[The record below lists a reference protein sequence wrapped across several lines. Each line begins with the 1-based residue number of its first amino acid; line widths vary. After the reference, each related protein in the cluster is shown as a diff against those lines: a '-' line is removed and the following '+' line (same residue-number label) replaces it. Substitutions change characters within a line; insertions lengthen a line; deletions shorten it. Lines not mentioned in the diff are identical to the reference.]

1 MKAKQIAIL
10 LALTTMMIAGCGS
23 NTKNADTLT
32 EVNTSAETTDE
43 TSSDETNVNE
53 TAPDVSSSDEAN
65 TEGTDSNSG
74 ETANEATDAQ
84 QEAADAEDGNYA
96 DNFAVSHEAAVNF
109 AEKIKS
115 AVAAKDQEALADL
128 VNYPVYVGFKD
139 NGQVVDTKED
149 FMKLDASELFT
160 DDLLDAVA
168 NADESEDVMSPSMAG
183 FTLYHNNEGASL
195 TFSVQEGKLGV
206 TGINY

>member
-23 NTKNADTLT
+23 NTKNADSQT
-32 EVNTSAETTDE
+32 EVSTSTETTDE
-43 TSSDETNVNE
+43 ASSDET
-53 TAPDVSSSDEAN
+53 D
-65 TEGTDSNSG
+65 TEETDSNYG
-74 ETANEATDAQ
+74 ETANEATDSQ
-84 QEAADAEDGNYA
+84 QEAADPGDGNYE
-96 DNFAVSHEAAVNF
+96 DNFAVSHEAAVDF

-128 VNYPVYVGFKD
+128 VNYPVYIGFKD
-139 NGQVVDTKED
+139 EGQTVDTKED

-160 DDLLDAVA
+160 DDLLNAVA
-168 NADESEDVMSPSMAG
+168 NADESEDVLSPSMAG
-183 FTLYHNNEGASL
+183 FNLYSNDASASL
-195 TFSVQEGKLGV
+195 TFSVQDGKLGV

>member
-23 NTKNADTLT
+23 NTKNADSQT
-32 EVNTSAETTDE
+32 EVSTSTETTDE
-43 TSSDETNVNE
+43 ASSDET
-53 TAPDVSSSDEAN
+53 D
-65 TEGTDSNSG
+65 TEETDSNSG
-74 ETANEATDAQ
+74 ETANEA
-84 QEAADAEDGNYA
+84 
-96 DNFAVSHEAAVNF
+96 AVDF

-128 VNYPVYVGFKD
+128 VNYPVYIGFKD
-139 NGQVVDTKED
+139 EGQTVDTKED

-160 DDLLDAVA
+160 DDLLNAVA
-168 NADESEDVMSPSMAG
+168 NADESEDVLSPSMAG
-183 FTLYHNNEGASL
+183 FNLYSNDASASL
-195 TFSVQEGKLGV
+195 TFSVQDGKLGV

>member
-23 NTKNADTLT
+23 NTKNADSQT
-32 EVNTSAETTDE
+32 EVSTSTETTDE
-43 TSSDETNVNE
+43 ASSDET
-53 TAPDVSSSDEAN
+53 D
-65 TEGTDSNSG
+65 TEETDSNSG
-74 ETANEATDAQ
+74 ETANEATDSQ
-84 QEAADAEDGNYA
+84 QEAADPGDGNYE
-96 DNFAVSHEAAVNF
+96 DNFAVSHEAAVDF

-128 VNYPVYVGFKD
+128 VNYPVYISFKD
-139 NGQVVDTKED
+139 DGQTVDTKED

-160 DDLLDAVA
+160 DDLLNAVA
-168 NADESEDVMSPSMAG
+168 NADESEDVLSPSMAG
-183 FTLYHNNEGASL
+183 FNLYSNDASASL
-195 TFSVQEGKLGV
+195 TFSVQDGKLGI

>member
-23 NTKNADTLT
+23 NTKNADSQT
-32 EVNTSAETTDE
+32 EVSTSTETTDE
-43 TSSDETNVNE
+43 ASSDET
-53 TAPDVSSSDEAN
+53 D
-65 TEGTDSNSG
+65 TEETDSNSG
-74 ETANEATDAQ
+74 ETANEATDSQ
-84 QEAADAEDGNYA
+84 QETADPGDGNYE
-96 DNFAVSHEAAVNF
+96 DNFAVSHEAAVDF

-128 VNYPVYVGFKD
+128 VNYPVYISFKD
-139 NGQVVDTKED
+139 EGQTVDTKED

-160 DDLLDAVA
+160 DDLLNAVA
-168 NADESEDVMSPSMAG
+168 NADESEDVLSPSMAG
-183 FTLYHNNEGASL
+183 FNLYSNDASASL
-195 TFSVQEGKLGV
+195 TFSVQDGKLGV

>member
-23 NTKNADTLT
+23 NTKNADSQT
-32 EVNTSAETTDE
+32 EVSTSTETTDE
-43 TSSDETNVNE
+43 ASSDET
-53 TAPDVSSSDEAN
+53 D
-65 TEGTDSNSG
+65 TEETDSNSG
-74 ETANEATDAQ
+74 ETANEATDSQ
-84 QEAADAEDGNYA
+84 QEAADPGDGNYE
-96 DNFAVSHEAAVNF
+96 DNFAVSHEAAVDF

-128 VNYPVYVGFKD
+128 VNYTVYIGFKD
-139 NGQVVDTKED
+139 EGQTVDTKED

-160 DDLLDAVA
+160 DDLLNAVA
-168 NADESEDVMSPSMAG
+168 NADESEDVLSPSMAG
-183 FTLYHNNEGASL
+183 FNLYSNDASASL
-195 TFSVQEGKLGV
+195 TFSVQDGKLGV

>member
-23 NTKNADTLT
+23 NTKNADSQT
-32 EVNTSAETTDE
+32 EVSTSTETTDE
-43 TSSDETNVNE
+43 ASSDET
-53 TAPDVSSSDEAN
+53 D
-65 TEGTDSNSG
+65 TEETDSNSG
-74 ETANEATDAQ
+74 ETANEATDSQ
-84 QEAADAEDGNYA
+84 QEAADPGDGNYE
-96 DNFAVSHEAAVNF
+96 DNFAVSHEAAVDF

-128 VNYPVYVGFKD
+128 VNYPVYISFKD
-139 NGQVVDTKED
+139 EGQTVDTKED

-160 DDLLDAVA
+160 DDLLNAVA
-168 NADESEDVMSPSMAG
+168 NADESEDVLSPSMAG
-183 FTLYHNNEGASL
+183 FNLYSNDASASL
-195 TFSVQEGKLGV
+195 TFSVQDGKLGV

>member
-23 NTKNADTLT
+23 NTKNADSQT
-32 EVNTSAETTDE
+32 EVSTSTETADE
-43 TSSDETNVNE
+43 TSSNE
-53 TAPDVSSSDEAN
+53 TD
-65 TEGTDSNSG
+65 TEETDSNSG
-74 ETANEATDAQ
+74 ETANEATDSQ
-84 QEAADAEDGNYA
+84 QEAADPGDGNYE
-96 DNFAVSHEAAVNF
+96 DNFAVSHEAAVDF

-128 VNYPVYVGFKD
+128 VNYPVYIGFKD
-139 NGQVVDTKED
+139 EGQTVDTKED

-160 DDLLDAVA
+160 DDLLNAVA
-168 NADESEDVMSPSMAG
+168 NADESEDVLSPSMAG
-183 FTLYHNNEGASL
+183 FNLYSNDASASL
-195 TFSVQEGKLGV
+195 TFSVQDGKLGV

>member
-23 NTKNADTLT
+23 NTKNADSQT
-32 EVNTSAETTDE
+32 EISTSTETTDE
-43 TSSDETNVNE
+43 ASSGET
-53 TAPDVSSSDEAN
+53 D
-65 TEGTDSNSG
+65 TEEMDSNSG
-74 ETANEATDAQ
+74 ETANEATDSQ
-84 QEAADAEDGNYA
+84 QEAADPGDGNYE
-96 DNFAVSHEAAVNF
+96 DNFAVSHEAAVDF

-128 VNYPVYVGFKD
+128 VNYPVYIGFKD
-139 NGQVVDTKED
+139 EGQTVDTKED

-160 DDLLDAVA
+160 DDLLNAVA
-168 NADESEDVMSPSMAG
+168 NADESEDVLSPSMAG
-183 FTLYHNNEGASL
+183 FNLYSNDASASL
-195 TFSVQEGKLGV
+195 TFSVQDGKLGV

>member
-23 NTKNADTLT
+23 NTKNADSQT
-32 EVNTSAETTDE
+32 EVSTSTETADE
-43 TSSDETNVNE
+43 TSSDET
-53 TAPDVSSSDEAN
+53 D
-65 TEGTDSNSG
+65 TEETDSNSG
-74 ETANEATDAQ
+74 ETANEATDSQ
-84 QEAADAEDGNYA
+84 QEAADPGDGNYE
-96 DNFAVSHEAAVNF
+96 DNFAVSHEAAVDF

-128 VNYPVYVGFKD
+128 VNYPVYISFKD
-139 NGQVVDTKED
+139 DGQTVDTKED

-160 DDLLDAVA
+160 DDLLNAVA
-168 NADESEDVMSPSMAG
+168 NADESEDVLSPSMAG
-183 FTLYHNNEGASL
+183 FNLYSNDASASL
-195 TFSVQEGKLGV
+195 TFSVQDGKLGV

>member
-23 NTKNADTLT
+23 NTKNADSQT
-32 EVNTSAETTDE
+32 EVSTSTEMTDE
-43 TSSDETNVNE
+43 ASSDET
-53 TAPDVSSSDEAN
+53 D
-65 TEGTDSNSG
+65 TEETDSNSG
-74 ETANEATDAQ
+74 ETANEATDSQ
-84 QEAADAEDGNYA
+84 QEAADPGDGNYE
-96 DNFAVSHEAAVNF
+96 DNFAVSHEAAVDF

-128 VNYPVYVGFKD
+128 VNYPVYISFKD
-139 NGQVVDTKED
+139 DGQTVDTKED

-160 DDLLDAVA
+160 DDLLNAVA
-168 NADESEDVMSPSMAG
+168 NADESEDVLSPGMAG
-183 FTLYHNNEGASL
+183 FNLYSNDASASL
-195 TFSVQEGKLGV
+195 TFSVQDGKLGV

>member
-23 NTKNADTLT
+23 NTKKADSQT
-32 EVNTSAETTDE
+32 EVSTSTETTDE
-43 TSSDETNVNE
+43 ASSDET
-53 TAPDVSSSDEAN
+53 D
-65 TEGTDSNSG
+65 TEETDSNSG
-74 ETANEATDAQ
+74 ETANEATDSQ
-84 QEAADAEDGNYA
+84 QEAADPGDGNYE
-96 DNFAVSHEAAVNF
+96 DNFAVSHEAAVDF

-128 VNYPVYVGFKD
+128 VNYPVYIGFKD
-139 NGQVVDTKED
+139 EGQTVDTKED

-160 DDLLDAVA
+160 DDLLNAVA
-168 NADESEDVMSPSMAG
+168 NADESEDVLSPSMAG
-183 FTLYHNNEGASL
+183 FNLYSNDASASL
-195 TFSVQEGKLGV
+195 TFSVQDGKLGV

>member
-23 NTKNADTLT
+23 NTKNADSQT
-32 EVNTSAETTDE
+32 EVSTSTETTDE
-43 TSSDETNVNE
+43 ASSDET
-53 TAPDVSSSDEAN
+53 D
-65 TEGTDSNSG
+65 TEETDSNSG
-74 ETANEATDAQ
+74 ETANEATDSQ
-84 QEAADAEDGNYA
+84 QEAADPGDGNYE
-96 DNFAVSHEAAVNF
+96 DNFAVSHEAAVDF

-128 VNYPVYVGFKD
+128 VNYPVYIGFKD
-139 NGQVVDTKED
+139 EGQTVDTKED

-160 DDLLDAVA
+160 DDLLNAVA
-168 NADESEDVMSPSMAG
+168 NADESEDVLSPSMAG
-183 FTLYHNNEGASL
+183 FNLYSNDASASL
-195 TFSVQEGKLGV
+195 TFSVQDGKLGV

>member
-23 NTKNADTLT
+23 NTKNADSQT
-32 EVNTSAETTDE
+32 EVST
-43 TSSDETNVNE
+43 
-53 TAPDVSSSDEAN
+53 N
-65 TEGTDSNSG
+65 TEETDSNSG
-74 ETANEATDAQ
+74 ETANEATDSQ
-84 QEAADAEDGNYA
+84 QEAADPGDGNYE
-96 DNFAVSHEAAVNF
+96 DNFAVSHEAAVDF

-128 VNYPVYVGFKD
+128 VNYPVYISIKD
-139 NGQVVDTKED
+139 DGQTVDTKED

-160 DDLLDAVA
+160 DDLLNAVA
-168 NADESEDVMSPSMAG
+168 NADESEDVLSPSMAG
-183 FTLYHNNEGASL
+183 FNLYSNDASASL
-195 TFSVQEGKLGV
+195 TFSVQDGKLGV

>member
-23 NTKNADTLT
+23 NTKNADSQT
-32 EVNTSAETTDE
+32 EISTSTETTDE
-43 TSSDETNVNE
+43 ASSDET
-53 TAPDVSSSDEAN
+53 D
-65 TEGTDSNSG
+65 TEETDSNSG
-74 ETANEATDAQ
+74 ETANEATDSQ
-84 QEAADAEDGNYA
+84 QEAADPGDGNYE
-96 DNFAVSHEAAVNF
+96 DNFAVSHEAAVDF

-128 VNYPVYVGFKD
+128 VNYPVYISFKD
-139 NGQVVDTKED
+139 EGQTVDTKED

-160 DDLLDAVA
+160 DDLLNAVA
-168 NADESEDVMSPSMAG
+168 NADESEDVLSPSMVG
-183 FTLYHNNEGASL
+183 FNLYSNDASASL
-195 TFSVQEGKLGV
+195 TFSVQDGKLGV

>member
-23 NTKNADTLT
+23 NTKNADSQT
-32 EVNTSAETTDE
+32 EVSTSTEMTDE
-43 TSSDETNVNE
+43 ASSDET
-53 TAPDVSSSDEAN
+53 D
-65 TEGTDSNSG
+65 TEETDSNSD
-74 ETANEATDAQ
+74 ETANEATDSQ
-84 QEAADAEDGNYA
+84 QEAADPGDGNYE
-96 DNFAVSHEAAVNF
+96 DNFAVSHEAAVDF

-128 VNYPVYVGFKD
+128 VNYPVYISFKD
-139 NGQVVDTKED
+139 DGQTVDTKED

-160 DDLLDAVA
+160 DDLLNAVA
-168 NADESEDVMSPSMAG
+168 NADESEDVLSPSMAG
-183 FTLYHNNEGASL
+183 FNLYSNDASASL
-195 TFSVQEGKLGV
+195 TFSVQDGKLGV

>member
-23 NTKNADTLT
+23 NTKNADSQT
-32 EVNTSAETTDE
+32 EVSTSTETADE
-43 TSSDETNVNE
+43 TSSDET
-53 TAPDVSSSDEAN
+53 D
-65 TEGTDSNSG
+65 TEETDSNSG
-74 ETANEATDAQ
+74 ETANEATGSQ
-84 QEAADAEDGNYA
+84 QEAADPGDGNYE
-96 DNFAVSHEAAVNF
+96 DNFAVSHEAAVDF

-128 VNYPVYVGFKD
+128 VNYPVYISFKD
-139 NGQVVDTKED
+139 EGQTVDTKED

-160 DDLLDAVA
+160 DDLLNAVA
-168 NADESEDVMSPSMAG
+168 NADESEDVLSPSMAG
-183 FTLYHNNEGASL
+183 FNLYSNDASASL
-195 TFSVQEGKLGV
+195 TFSVQDGKLGV

>member
-23 NTKNADTLT
+23 NTKNADSQT
-32 EVNTSAETTDE
+32 EVSTSTETTDE
-43 TSSDETNVNE
+43 ASSDET
-53 TAPDVSSSDEAN
+53 D
-65 TEGTDSNSG
+65 TEETDSNSG
-74 ETANEATDAQ
+74 ETANEATGSQ
-84 QEAADAEDGNYA
+84 QEAADPGDGNYE
-96 DNFAVSHEAAVNF
+96 DNFAVSHEAAVDF

-128 VNYPVYVGFKD
+128 VNYPVYIGFKD
-139 NGQVVDTKED
+139 EGQTVDTKED

-160 DDLLDAVA
+160 DDLLNAVA
-168 NADESEDVMSPSMAG
+168 NADESEDVLSPSMAG
-183 FTLYHNNEGASL
+183 FNLYSNDASASL
-195 TFSVQEGKLGV
+195 TFSVQDGKLGV

>member
-23 NTKNADTLT
+23 NTKNADSQTK
-32 EVNTSAETTDE
+32 VSTSTETTDE
-43 TSSDETNVNE
+43 ASSDET
-53 TAPDVSSSDEAN
+53 D
-65 TEGTDSNSG
+65 TEETDSNSG
-74 ETANEATDAQ
+74 ETANEATDSQ
-84 QEAADAEDGNYA
+84 QEAADPGDGNYE
-96 DNFAVSHEAAVNF
+96 DNFAVSHEAAVDF

-128 VNYPVYVGFKD
+128 VNYPVYIGFKD
-139 NGQVVDTKED
+139 EGQTVDTKED

-160 DDLLDAVA
+160 DDLLNAVA
-168 NADESEDVMSPSMAG
+168 NADESEDVLSPSMAG
-183 FTLYHNNEGASL
+183 FNLYSNDASASL
-195 TFSVQEGKLGV
+195 TFSVQDGKLGV

>member
-23 NTKNADTLT
+23 NTKNADSQT
-32 EVNTSAETTDE
+32 EVSTSTEMTDE
-43 TSSDETNVNE
+43 ASSDET
-53 TAPDVSSSDEAN
+53 D
-65 TEGTDSNSG
+65 TEETDSNSG
-74 ETANEATDAQ
+74 ETANEATDSQ
-84 QEAADAEDGNYA
+84 QEAADPGDGNYE
-96 DNFAVSHEAAVNF
+96 DNFAVSHEAAVDF

-128 VNYPVYVGFKD
+128 VNYPVYISIKD
-139 NGQVVDTKED
+139 DGQTVDTKED

-160 DDLLDAVA
+160 DDLLNAVA
-168 NADESEDVMSPSMAG
+168 NADESEDVLSPRMAG
-183 FTLYHNNEGASL
+183 FNLYSNDASASL
-195 TFSVQEGKLGV
+195 TFSVQDGKLGV

>member
-23 NTKNADTLT
+23 NTKNADSQT
-32 EVNTSAETTDE
+32 EVSTSTEMTDE
-43 TSSDETNVNE
+43 ASSDET
-53 TAPDVSSSDEAN
+53 D
-65 TEGTDSNSG
+65 TEETDSNSG
-74 ETANEATDAQ
+74 ETANEATDSQ
-84 QEAADAEDGNYA
+84 QEAADPGDGNYA
-96 DNFAVSHEAAVNF
+96 DNLAVSHEAAVDF

-128 VNYPVYVGFKD
+128 VNYPVYISFKD
-139 NGQVVDTKED
+139 DGQTVDTKED

-160 DDLLDAVA
+160 DDLLNAVA
-168 NADESEDVMSPSMAG
+168 NADESEDVLSPSMAG
-183 FTLYHNNEGASL
+183 FNLYSNDASASL
-195 TFSVQEGKLGV
+195 TFSVQDGKLGV

>member
-23 NTKNADTLT
+23 NTKNADSQT
-32 EVNTSAETTDE
+32 EVSTSSETTDE
-43 TSSDETNVNE
+43 ASSDET
-53 TAPDVSSSDEAN
+53 D
-65 TEGTDSNSG
+65 TEETDSNSG
-74 ETANEATDAQ
+74 ETANEATDSQ
-84 QEAADAEDGNYA
+84 QEAADPGDGNYE
-96 DNFAVSHEAAVNF
+96 DNFAVSHEAAVDF

-128 VNYPVYVGFKD
+128 VNYPVYISFKD
-139 NGQVVDTKED
+139 DGQTVDTKED

-160 DDLLDAVA
+160 DDLLNAVA
-168 NADESEDVMSPSMAG
+168 NADESEDVLSPSMAG
-183 FTLYHNNEGASL
+183 FNLYSNDASASL
-195 TFSVQEGKLGV
+195 TFSVQDGKLGV

>member
-23 NTKNADTLT
+23 NTKNTDTQT
-32 EVNTSAETTDE
+32 EVSTSTETTE
-43 TSSDETNVNE
+43 EASSDETDTNE
-53 TAPDVSSSDEAN
+53 TASDESSSDETD
-65 TEGTDSNSG
+65 TEETDSSSD
-74 ETANEATDAQ
+74 ETANEATDSQ
-84 QEAADAEDGNYA
+84 QEEEDGNYA
-96 DNFAVSHEAAVNF
+96 DNFAVSHEAAVDF

-128 VNYPVYVGFKD
+128 VNYPVYIGFKD

>member
-1 MKAKQIAIL
+1 MKAKHIAIL

-23 NTKNADTLT
+23 NTKNTDAPT
-32 EVNTSAETTDE
+32 EVNTSTEMTDE
-43 TSSDETNVNE
+43 VSSDETNANE
-53 TAPDVSSSDEAN
+53 AVSDESSSDETN
-65 TEGTDSNSG
+65 TEETDSG
-74 ETANEATDAQ
+74 ETVDEATDAQ
-84 QEAADAEDGNYA
+84 QETADAEDGNYA
-96 DNFAVSHEAAVNF
+96 DNFAVSHEAAVSF
-109 AEKIKS
+109 AEKIKN

-139 NGQVVDTKED
+139 KGQVVDTKED

>member
-23 NTKNADTLT
+23 NTKNADSQT
-32 EVNTSAETTDE
+32 EVSTSTETADE
-43 TSSDETNVNE
+43 TSSDEI
-53 TAPDVSSSDEAN
+53 D
-65 TEGTDSNSG
+65 TEETDSNSG
-74 ETANEATDAQ
+74 ETANEATDSQ
-84 QEAADAEDGNYA
+84 QEAADPGDGNYE
-96 DNFAVSHEAAVNF
+96 DNFAVSHEAAVDF

-128 VNYPVYVGFKD
+128 VNYPVYIGFKD
-139 NGQVVDTKED
+139 EGQTVDTKED

-160 DDLLDAVA
+160 DDLLNAVA
-168 NADESEDVMSPSMAG
+168 NADESEDVLSPSMAG
-183 FTLYHNNEGASL
+183 FNLYSNDASASL
-195 TFSVQEGKLGV
+195 TFSVQDGKLGV